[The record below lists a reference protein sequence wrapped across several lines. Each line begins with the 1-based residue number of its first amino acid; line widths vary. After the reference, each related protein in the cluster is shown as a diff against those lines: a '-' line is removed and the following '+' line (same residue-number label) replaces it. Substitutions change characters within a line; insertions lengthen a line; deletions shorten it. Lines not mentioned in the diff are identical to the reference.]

1 MRGFCDLD
9 ILVAEPD
16 VRRALGIMSELG
28 YRADY
33 SLSPAQ
39 EAKYF
44 RTTCEYNFL
53 HESNQTQVEIH
64 WQIVPAQLGLTFEF
78 ERLWSRTK
86 FLPMGGS
93 QLPVLSPEDALLVV
107 SVHGFK
113 HLWACLKWVS
123 DVANI
128 LSSPEELDWIYIVSE
143 AERIG
148 AMRIVLVA
156 LSLADQMCHS
166 CLPDPIRVRL
176 SRDSVASAIAGEIVR
191 NYSPGHSLS
200 RMKARL
206 LTLKAYS
213 GFGHRVT
220 YLARTVL
227 DPATEEV
234 VRTPELSMSRM
245 RTQRVFHVAKQAISD
260 FCKPQRN

>member
-1 MRGFCDLD
+1 MTAELLRIMQALVGEEIRAIPYKGPVLAACSYDSLAMRGFCDLD
-9 ILVAEPD
+9 ILVAETD

-28 YRADY
+28 YA
-33 SLSPAQ
+33 
-39 EAKYF
+39 E
-44 RTTCEYNFL
+44 RTTALARPRRQNTFALHCEYNFL

-64 WQIVPAQLGLTFEF
+64 WQIVSAQLGLTFEF
-78 ERLWSRTK
+78 ERLWSRRK

-143 AERIG
+143 ADRIG

-156 LSLADQMCHS
+156 LSFCGPNVPQ
-166 CLPDPIRVRL
+166 L
-176 SRDSVASAIAGEIVR
+176 S
-191 NYSPGHSLS
+191 
-200 RMKARL
+200 
-206 LTLKAYS
+206 T
-213 GFGHRVT
+213 
-220 YLARTVL
+220 
-227 DPATEEV
+227 
-234 VRTPELSMSRM
+234 
-245 RTQRVFHVAKQAISD
+245 
-260 FCKPQRN
+260 